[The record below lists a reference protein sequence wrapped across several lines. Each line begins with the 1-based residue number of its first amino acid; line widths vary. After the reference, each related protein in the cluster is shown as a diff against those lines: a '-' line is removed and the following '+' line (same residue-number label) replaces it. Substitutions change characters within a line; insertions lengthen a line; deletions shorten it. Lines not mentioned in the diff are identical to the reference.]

1 MNTRKLLINSLSE
14 LDITCSEKQTD
25 AFMIYLS
32 ELKKWN
38 RAYNL
43 TGIKSDEDIIIKHF
57 VDSLLFLKVIP
68 DTHLLIADVGTG
80 AGFPGIPVKII
91 RPKTE
96 ITLIDS
102 SRKKTAFL
110 RHIIR
115 RLNLKEINVVQQRIE
130 NLDSSYKKKY
140 DSIISRATFSIKE
153 FLVIACPYIK
163 DKGNL
168 ILSKGPK
175 ITEELIELDKI
186 PVKKKCVKDIL
197 NLQLPYLKAD
207 RSLVVLECKKVS
219 ECDNSNSRPYV
230 KM

>member
-1 MNTRKLLINSLSE
+1 MNTRKLLIDSLTE

-43 TGIKSDEDIIIKHF
+43 TGLKSDEDIIIKHF
-57 VDSLLFLKVIP
+57 VDSLLFVKVMP
-68 DTHLLIADVGTG
+68 DTQLLIADVGTG

-91 RPKTE
+91 RPETE

-110 RHIIR
+110 RHITR
-115 RLNLKEINVVQQRIE
+115 RLELKRINVVQQRIE
-130 NLDSSYKKKY
+130 NLDSSYKKKF

-163 DKGNL
+163 DGGNL
-168 ILSKGPK
+168 ILNKGPK
-175 ITEELIELDKI
+175 ITKELMELDKF
-186 PVKKKCVKDIL
+186 PDEKKCVKDIL

-207 RSLVVLECKKVS
+207 RSLVVLECKKGP
-219 ECDNSNSRPYV
+219 ECNNPNSRPYV

>member
-1 MNTRKLLINSLSE
+1 MNTRKLLIDSLSE
-14 LDITCSEKQTD
+14 LDIACSEKQTN
-25 AFMIYLS
+25 AFIIYLS

-57 VDSLLFLKVIP
+57 VDSLLFVKVMP
-68 DTHLLIADVGTG
+68 DTHLQIADVGTG

-91 RPKTE
+91 RPETE

-102 SRKKTAFL
+102 SRKKTTFL

-115 RLNLKEINVVQQRIE
+115 QLDLKGINVVQQRVE

-163 DKGNL
+163 DRGNL
-168 ILSKGPK
+168 ILNKGPK
-175 ITEELIELDKI
+175 ITKELMELDEF
-186 PVKKKCVKDIL
+186 PDKKKCIKEIL

-207 RSLVVLECKKVS
+207 RSLVVLECKKRS
-219 ECDNSNSRPYV
+219 
-230 KM
+230 

>member
-1 MNTRKLLINSLSE
+1 MNTRKLLIDSLTE
-14 LDITCSEKQTD
+14 LDIACSEKQTD
-25 AFMIYLS
+25 VFMIYLS

-43 TGIKSDEDIIIKHF
+43 TGLKSDEDIIIKHF
-57 VDSLLFLKVIP
+57 VDSLLFVKVMP
-68 DTHLLIADVGTG
+68 DTQLLIADVGTG

-91 RPKTE
+91 RPETE

-102 SRKKTAFL
+102 SRKKTTFL

-115 RLNLKEINVVQQRIE
+115 RLDLKGINVVQQRIE
-130 NLDSSYKKKY
+130 NLDNSYKKKY

-163 DKGNL
+163 DSGNL
-168 ILSKGPK
+168 ILNKGPK
-175 ITEELIELDKI
+175 ITNELIELDKF
-186 PVKKKCVKDIL
+186 PDEKKCVKDIL

-207 RSLVVLECKKVS
+207 RSLVVLECKKR
-219 ECDNSNSRPYV
+219 SRIR
-230 KM
+230 

>member
-1 MNTRKLLINSLSE
+1 MNTRKLLIDSLSE

-43 TGIKSDEDIIIKHF
+43 TGLKSDEDIIIKHF
-57 VDSLLFLKVIP
+57 VDSLLFVKVMP
-68 DTHLLIADVGTG
+68 DTHLQIADVGTG

-91 RPKTE
+91 RPETE

-115 RLNLKEINVVQQRIE
+115 QLKLKGINVVQQRTE
-130 NLDSSYKKKY
+130 NLDSCYKKKF

-153 FLVIACPYIK
+153 FLITACPYIR
-163 DKGNL
+163 DGGNL
-168 ILSKGPK
+168 ILNKGPK
-175 ITEELIELDKI
+175 ITKELMELDKF
-186 PVKKKCVKDIL
+186 PNEKKCVKDIL
-197 NLQLPYLKAD
+197 NIQLPYLKAD
-207 RSLVVLECKKVS
+207 RSLVVLECKK
-219 ECDNSNSRPYV
+219 RF
-230 KM
+230 